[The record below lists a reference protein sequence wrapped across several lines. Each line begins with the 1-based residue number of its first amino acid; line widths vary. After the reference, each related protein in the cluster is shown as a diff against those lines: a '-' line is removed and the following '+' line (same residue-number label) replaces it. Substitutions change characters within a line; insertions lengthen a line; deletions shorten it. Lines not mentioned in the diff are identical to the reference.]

1 MGLNRM
7 PCCISMALHDTFEDF
22 MDIIDRDCSAIAPG
36 LRRESRDEQHDTSD
50 RSGQPMTKTAGNALQ
65 LQESTPTTEAQ
76 PSPKRVSV
84 IVPGSVPAGQTIY
97 VQFLDECNK
106 PKTVAAIIPPNSYPG
121 MQFYVE
127 VPQVPESEP
136 KKGVFEKEDVV
147 PLV

>member
-1 MGLNRM
+1 
-7 PCCISMALHDTFEDF
+7 MALHDTFEDF

-36 LRRESRDEQHDTSD
+36 LRRESRDEQHDASE

-65 LQESTPTTEAQ
+65 EATPTAAQ

-136 KKGVFEKEDVV
+136 KKGVCEKEDVV
-147 PLV
+147 P